1 MLFTEEGWSVQ
12 GSAAWLVS
20 ISVSLKLKTYI
31 CISPKNK
38 HLFYRTIQSNSYWK
52 QKIYSYSLIILKQ
65 ESSTSMKPMGYINV
79 LNSICF
85 FPASARVP
93 PGIRLSPH
101 YTLMSFPLFHI
112 KNACSTQY
120 CKAIIFQWK
129 KKKKRKACSTKG
141 WIEFFETAFILI
153 SLYLGI
159 ESHYCSYKNVFL
171 SSKT

>member
-1 MLFTEEGWSVQ
+1 
-12 GSAAWLVS
+12 
-20 ISVSLKLKTYI
+20 
-31 CISPKNK
+31 
-38 HLFYRTIQSNSYWK
+38 
-52 QKIYSYSLIILKQ
+52 
-65 ESSTSMKPMGYINV
+65 MKPMGYINV

-85 FPASARVP
+85 FPASVRVP

-101 YTLMSFPLFHI
+101 YLLMSFSLFHI

-129 KKKKRKACSTKG
+129 KKKARSTKG

-171 SSKT
+171 SSNEEVNLLCVPHDILSFYPCPVTVFIVLVRMIIF